1 MKKIKRISD
10 NNFNLKKNLHSQ
22 EFIQIQRSVR
32 IERIFEKNHEL
43 KDLWI

>member
-10 NNFNLKKNLHSQ
+10 NNLKKNLHSQ

-32 IERIFEKNHEL
+32 VERIFEKNHEFKAL
-43 KDLWI
+43 